1 MEAADDMK
9 SVSIIPKSP
18 TNSSVGGSSSSSST
32 DLVGAFVAKNSSPDP
47 ADKVQKLKLER
58 EKLKAERKKVQR
70 ELRNEDR
77 RRARLK
83 SKAKKLTAS
92 ELVQVLSF
100 RAEQAAKKEEQKDV
114 ATKAKKSTAC
124 K

>member
-1 MEAADDMK
+1 MEAADDIK
-9 SVSIIPKSP
+9 SGTTTPKTP
-18 TNSSVGGSSSSSST
+18 TNSSVGGSSSSSSS
-32 DLVGAFVAKNSSPDP
+32 DLLGAFVAKNSSPDP
-47 ADKVQKLKLER
+47 SDKVQKLKQER
-58 EKLKAERKKVQR
+58 EKLRVERKKVQR

-83 SKAKKLTAS
+83 NKAKKLTAS

-114 ATKAKKSTAC
+114 TTKAKKSKPC